1 MKNHKVVALNPAND
15 ECLPPELISR
25 LLDKGKEYGLAE
37 IIPIKTSEIQVAS
50 WVQMKCRY
58 GCQRFNRSWCCPP
71 ATPSPAEVRT
81 FLHEYRQA
89 LLLINKQKRQPALNH
104 PTAKKRMSQMQY
116 WKGTVSLERLLFLA
130 GYYKSFSLVAVCCAL
145 CKECA
150 YPSDCNFPQEKRPSV
165 ESFSIDVFGTLQQI
179 GRTSDIAQGQDD
191 SVKLYSIIL
200 VQ

>member
-1 MKNHKVVALNPAND
+1 MKNHKVVALNPAKD
-15 ECLPPELISR
+15 EALPTELVNR
-25 LLDKGKEYGLAE
+25 LLVKGKEYGLAE

-71 ATPSPAEVRT
+71 ATPAPAEVRT
-81 FLHEYRQA
+81 FLAEYSQA
-89 LLLINKQKRQPALNH
+89 LLLINQQKKQPALH
-104 PTAKKRMSQMQY
+104 RASSKKRMNQMQY

-130 GYYKSFSLVAVCCAL
+130 GYYKSFSLVGVCCAL

-150 YPSDCNFPQEKRPSV
+150 YPGDCNFPQEKRPSV

-179 GRTSDIAQGQDD
+179 GRTSDIAQAQGD

>member
-1 MKNHKVVALNPAND
+1 MKNHKVITLSPGSDQGLPA
-15 ECLPPELISR
+15 ELVNR
-25 LLDKGKEYGLAE
+25 LLDKGKEYGLDE
-37 IIPIKTSEIQVAS
+37 IIPIKTSDIQVAS

-71 ATPSPAEVRT
+71 ATPAPEEVRS
-81 FLHEYRQA
+81 LLQEYRQA
-89 LLLINKQKRQPALNH
+89 LLLINQQKRQPALH
-104 PTAKKRMSQMQY
+104 RPTSRKRMNQMQY

-130 GYYKSFSLVAVCCAL
+130 GYYKSFSLVGVCCAL

-150 YPSDCNFPQEKRPSV
+150 YPADCNFPQEKRPSM
-165 ESFSIDVFGTLQQI
+165 ESFSIDVFGTLQSI
-179 GRTSDIAQGQDD
+179 GRTTDIAQNQED